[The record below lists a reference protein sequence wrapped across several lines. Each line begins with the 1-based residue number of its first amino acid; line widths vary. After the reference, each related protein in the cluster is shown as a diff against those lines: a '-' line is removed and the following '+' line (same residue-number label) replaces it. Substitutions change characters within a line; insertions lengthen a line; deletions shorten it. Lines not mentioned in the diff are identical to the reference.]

1 MNGRPLTSFEQ
12 ILLGL
17 ICLAPASGYDLKRIF
32 ATTAMGSYQPSS
44 GTLYPALRR
53 LERNGLIQ
61 AAAAEASTSARRRR
75 VLEPTPAGRAA
86 HLDWLR
92 TPVVTATVSRD
103 LGLHI
108 MRFVMM
114 EHALPGKEAP
124 QFLRDL
130 ASALTVVTQGLE
142 RYAGVA
148 DPSRRHPALALNH
161 GLAVHR
167 ASLQWALET
176 IALLET

>member
-1 MNGRPLTSFEQ
+1 VDGRQLTAFEQ

-32 ATTAMGSYQPSS
+32 ATTAMGVYQPSS

-53 LERNGLIQ
+53 LEHHGLIQ
-61 AAAAEASTSARRRR
+61 AATGPGSTPVRRRR

-92 TPVVTATVSRD
+92 TPVETATVARD
-103 LGLHI
+103 IGLHI

-114 EHALPGKEAP
+114 EQALPAGETLR
-124 QFLRDL
+124 FLRDL
-130 ASALTVVTQGLE
+130 ADALAEFTQGLE
-142 RYAGVA
+142 KAAGA
-148 DPSRRHPALALNH
+148 GDPSRRHPALALNH

-167 ASLQWALET
+167 ASLQWVLET
-176 IALLET
+176 IACLEK